1 MSGDGATATAAV
13 LEKLLMA
20 KKSIEMGRIEPDIAK
35 ATANLDG
42 RCIYRIAGGQGDP
55 APGPHP
61 LAALAGFL
69 IRVRRE
75 QVEAFAAAPFG
86 EPTVNILFDLH
97 VRHMAG
103 RGAAVS
109 SLGIACAIP
118 TSTAVRWIGQIV
130 GAGQLVRWPDPADQ
144 RRRNITLAAYST
156 SAVKLTSAGGAAW
169 QCKLSFEKT
178 RPAYLTLQSLRRRR
192 FACHVRRSPQG
203 TYSIACP
210 TSGRSIWQ
218 LPRLGGAPG
227 CPGASRKSAHE
238 RQGDTSRSYC
248 HCSIID
254 GPAIRD
260 DVPRSQDLGISAIA
274 NIAAPPSDRNLRHRS
289 KQHDYPSV

>member
-20 KKSIEMGRIEPDIAK
+20 KKSIEMGRFEPDIAK

-42 RCIYRIAGGQGDP
+42 RCIDRIAGGQGDP

-61 LAALAGFL
+61 LATLTGCL
-69 IRVRRE
+69 IRARRE
-75 QVEAFAAAPFG
+75 RVEAFAAAPFG
-86 EPTVNILFDLH
+86 EPTVNILLDLH

-130 GAGQLVRWPDPADQ
+130 GAGQLVRWPDPADK

-169 QCKLSFEKT
+169 QCKLLREDQAGISSAPKSSAT
-178 RPAYLTLQSLRRRR
+178 SLRLSCPPIRITNLLHSLPNIRTVNMAATS
-192 FACHVRRSPQG
+192 FGRRS
-203 TYSIACP
+203 
-210 TSGRSIWQ
+210 R
-218 LPRLGGAPG
+218 LPR
-227 CPGASRKSAHE
+227 ASRKSAHE

-260 DVPRSQDLGISAIA
+260 DVPRSQDLGMSAIA